1 MDPSSALTKLL
12 ELATDLQKSAST
24 FSQPSDNPIPDQG
37 ISLLQA
43 KTATLLRYNLN
54 LIRFLCLKTK
64 GQSIK
69 SITPS
74 LIQDWIALERIHP
87 LEKKIRHQIDNLLNA
102 VAAQARGKETE
113 AEKFARRKSAALF
126 DSAASSASDD
136 EQPEVPETEQL
147 VPDTNVADDV
157 TQARTDERLQKQHIR
172 KQSRLLRDEGVQ
184 EALADLQ
191 GRPDEIRDDDF
202 GNVKKTNMLQRLLRE
217 DEKRMRYEEEH
228 MTRLGVS
235 KKDKK
240 RKRDIE
246 RAMMG
251 PGLEGMDEFSGLIA
265 VADRVIG
272 HKKRKGGDNGALIR
286 GGNGGSGID
295 EDELKVQQLDE
306 MLEGSGRKKKSGGAK
321 RKKRRR
327 V

>member
-1 MDPSSALTKLL
+1 MDPSSVLQKLL
-12 ELATDLQKSAST
+12 QLAADLEKSTTPSSQLTDT
-24 FSQPSDNPIPDQG
+24 PNPKHG
-37 ISLLQA
+37 VSLLQA

-54 LIRFLCLKTK
+54 LIRFLRLKTT
-64 GQSIK
+64 GQSIQ
-69 SITPS
+69 SLAPS

-87 LEKKIRHQIDNLLNA
+87 LEKKIRHQIDALLSA
-102 VAAQARGKETE
+102 VAAQSLGKETE
-113 AEKFARRKSAALF
+113 AEKFARRKAAALF
-126 DSAASSASDD
+126 DPARTSTSDD
-136 EQPEVPETEQL
+136 DQVESQQPDHSV
-147 VPDTNVADDV
+147 VDTQVAEDV
-157 TQARTDERLQKQHIR
+157 NESRAEERQQKERIR

-202 GNVKKTNMLQRLLRE
+202 GNAKKSSMLQRLLRE
-217 DEKRMRYEEEH
+217 DEKRMQYEEEH
-228 MTRLGVS
+228 MTRLNLS

-272 HKKRKGGDNGALIR
+272 HKKGSRDGNWTKDAI
-286 GGNGGSGID
+286 GNGSGGVE

-306 MLEGSGRKKKSGGAK
+306 MLGGSEKKKKSGGM
-321 RKKRRR
+321 RRNKRRR
-327 V
+327 G

>member
-1 MDPSSALTKLL
+1 MDPSSGLNKLL
-12 ELATDLQKSAST
+12 QLATDLQNAEPPPA
-24 FSQPSDNPIPDQG
+24 QLPDNPNPDHG
-37 ISLLQA
+37 VSLLQA

-54 LIRFLCLKTK
+54 LIRFLRLKTT
-64 GQSIK
+64 GQSIQ
-69 SITPS
+69 SLTPS
-74 LIQDWIALERIHP
+74 LIRDWIALERIHP
-87 LEKKIRHQIDNLLNA
+87 LEKKIRHQIDALLSA
-102 VAAQARGKETE
+102 VAAQSLGKETE

-126 DSAASSASDD
+126 DPAGSSTSDD
-136 EQPEVPETEQL
+136 EQEEIQQPEHSVVETQI
-147 VPDTNVADDV
+147 ADDV
-157 TQARTDERLQKQHIR
+157 NQSRAEERLQKQRIR
-172 KQSRLLRDEGVQ
+172 RQSRLLRDEGVQ

-202 GNVKKTNMLQRLLRE
+202 GNVKKSSMLQQLLRE
-217 DEKRMRYEEEH
+217 DEKRMQYEEEN
-228 MTRLGVS
+228 MTRLNLS

-272 HKKRKGGDNGALIR
+272 HKKGKGDGDWTRNTMDNG
-286 GGNGGSGID
+286 GGGVE

-306 MLEGSGRKKKSGGAK
+306 MLGGGERKKKSGGMR

-327 V
+327 G